1 MSETAKQ
8 IDVDRWRKAIAQ
20 DVRSNYHFE
29 MGRALLRQ
37 NETQAGLTHLRQ
49 TLAILPE
56 HWTARVV
63 LTDFLIGQGVSVEA
77 ARNEGGTNASSPLW
91 EALGR
96 RQLREEALDGQDWST
111 ALKHAEKIIQ
121 FPGSDAGDRWFH
133 AVAMVLNGNITAGSI
148 EFNTV
153 PVGAVSAEEAQQTHK
168 YGYQLFNK
176 GDYGSASIIFDQCV
190 RMAPD
195 DAMIQSAAGI
205 THQCL
210 GTLDKALP
218 LLRKAAVL
226 APHSAGVWHSLAL
239 ALLDAG
245 LLDETEDALR
255 QAHELAPEL
264 MAIKSSFALL
274 ALRRGMTEEAD
285 QISADCIVHSD
296 PQGAAWIAMNRA
308 LILAASGH
316 MSKAAEHFRHALQAG
331 PGIAHAAI
339 PLRRWAREPLETLEQ
354 MATSQ
359 TNRVK
364 GL

>member
-1 MSETAKQ
+1 VSETAKQ

-20 DVRSNYHFE
+20 DVQSNYHFE

-37 NETQAGLTHLRQ
+37 NEAQAGLAHLRQ
-49 TLAILPE
+49 ALAIQPE

-63 LTDFLIGQGVSVEA
+63 LTDFLIAQGNSVEA
-77 ARNEGGTNASSPLW
+77 AHNEGGANASTPPW
-91 EALGR
+91 EVLGR
-96 RQLREEALDGQDWST
+96 RRLREEALNSQDWVT
-111 ALKHAEKIIQ
+111 ATKHAEKIIQ
-121 FPGSDAGDRWFH
+121 LPASNAGDRWFH
-133 AVAMVLNGNITAGSI
+133 ALIMVLNGDIIASSI

-153 PVGAVSAEEAQQTHK
+153 PVGAVSTEEAQQAHK
-168 YGYQLFNK
+168 CGYQMFNK

-205 THQCL
+205 AHQCL

-218 LLRKAAVL
+218 LLRKAAAL

-274 ALRRGMTEEAD
+274 ALRKGMTEEAD
-285 QISADCIVHSD
+285 QISADCVAHSD
-296 PQGAAWIAMNRA
+296 SQGAAWIAMNRA

-339 PLRRWAREPLETLEQ
+339 PLRRWAQELLEALEQ
-354 MATSQ
+354 MTTSQ